1 MSDTIKIHSPNE
13 LVSTIP
19 ALLGFEPEED
29 LVALWLRDPDG
40 VLTWTMRVDIGLPSH
55 EISRRLLDLAT
66 RTGPG
71 RLLLVWFTDDQN
83 GLRPEASPDSVGDL
97 LEVLETATVAIQ
109 DAMLITPS
117 TVTSYL
123 CDGPGCCPDFPAS
136 RGGVSELELRHVVA
150 GLPRPAA
157 SRQELE
163 ERFMARPW
171 EAPSPAAMEA
181 AEGLQEAPLSA
192 RCQLAVVALD
202 EVGSPDDEDA
212 RACLAVLTRDV
223 NVRDWLLSELA
234 TGQEPTTA
242 RVDALVRLARTA
254 PEGDRDRLAGTAAA
268 ALTLQGMNPVGA
280 WAMVELA
287 GSDSLARLVALAL
300 DHALSPD
307 DLREVLA
314 QARQEL
320 EHRLN
325 ETEGA
330 A

>member
-1 MSDTIKIHSPNE
+1 MSDTIKIHSPHE
-13 LVSTIP
+13 LASTVP
-19 ALLGFEPEED
+19 ALLGFQPQED

-40 VLTWTMRVDIGLPSH
+40 ALTWTLRVDIDLPSH
-55 EISRRLLDLAT
+55 ETARRLLDLAT

-71 RLLLVWFTDDQN
+71 RLLLVLYTDDHN
-83 GLRPEASPDSVGDL
+83 GLRAEATPESVKEL
-97 LEVLETATVAIQ
+97 LEVLETATVAVQ

-123 CDGPGCCPDFPAS
+123 CDGPACCPDFPAPS
-136 RGGVSELELRHVVA
+136 AGVSELELRHIVA
-150 GLPRPAA
+150 GLPRPAG

-163 ERFMARPW
+163 ERFTARPG
-171 EAPSPAAMEA
+171 EAPSLVALEA
-181 AEGLQEAPLSA
+181 AENLQAAPLRA

-202 EVGSPDDEDA
+202 DVGTPDDEQA

-234 TGQEPTTA
+234 SGEEPTTA
-242 RVDALVRLARTA
+242 RVDALVQLALTA

-287 GSDSLARLVALAL
+287 GSDSLALLVAFAL

-307 DLREVLA
+307 DLREVLTE
-314 QARQEL
+314 ARQEL
-320 EHRLN
+320 VQRMD